1 MAWETGGLA
10 AGLCADF
17 FCGGVPEGTPS
28 DDGPF
33 EGEAASEGEPDEPA
47 RDGELPFE
55 GEALEARGVFG
66 RLAAAE
72 EDAFPWVG
80 EAFSPADA
88 EGFLSAP
95 SVSGAAT
102 FGAAILKFLSA
113 TGAPSASNPV
123 TWTSFVP
130 SQVRK

>member
-1 MAWETGGLA
+1 MAWEAGGLV

-17 FCGGVPEGTPS
+17 FCGDVPEGAPF

-33 EGEAASEGEPDEPA
+33 EGEATSAGEPDEPA
-47 RDGELPFE
+47 RDGELPRE

-66 RLAAAE
+66 RLAAEGEA
-72 EDAFPWVG
+72 AFPGVG
-80 EAFSPADA
+80 EAFSPGDA
-88 EGFLSAP
+88 EGFSSVP
-95 SVSGAAT
+95 SFSGAAV

>member
-1 MAWETGGLA
+1 M
-10 AGLCADF
+10 CADF
-17 FCGGVPEGTPS
+17 FCGDAPEGTPF

-33 EGEAASEGEPDEPA
+33 EGEAPSAGEPDVEPE
-47 RDGELPFE
+47 REGELPRE
-55 GEALEARGVFG
+55 GEGLEARGVFG

-72 EDAFPWVG
+72 EAAFPGVG
-80 EAFSPADA
+80 EAFSPADG
-88 EGFLSAP
+88 EGFFSVP
-95 SVSGAAT
+95 SV
-102 FGAAILKFLSA
+102 FGAAILRFLSA

>member
-28 DDGPF
+28 DDG
-33 EGEAASEGEPDEPA
+33 
-47 RDGELPFE
+47 PFE

-95 SVSGAAT
+95 SVSGATT